1 MLIIIL
7 FHIEIK
13 MTRTNYEWYIEKNL
27 DEYGGKLVDIDDNKV
42 LDSDLKLDPLLKR
55 VKAKYPKSRP
65 LIGRIRNKL
74 LRLHS
79 S

>member
-1 MLIIIL
+1 MQ
-7 FHIEIK
+7 K
-13 MTRTNYEWYIEKNL
+13 MAITNYDWFVENNL
-27 DEYGGKLVDIDDNKV
+27 DEYSGKWVAIDDNKV

-55 VKAKYPKSRP
+55 VKEKYPKSRP